1 MTPIILLAVA
11 LCTALCVL
19 AFVLATHALP
29 FMAGFA
35 AFQLVQA
42 CGAGAIVAGLA
53 AIAIAIL
60 SLALFA
66 YLRQVLRNPYAR
78 LFLAL
83 VYAAPAAIALYALMH
98 GVTGAV
104 PFAEP
109 VRQAFCL
116 ASCALVAIT
125 ALLRLAD
132 PK

>member
-1 MTPIILLAVA
+1 MTPTILLAVA

-35 AFQLVQA
+35 TFQLVQA
-42 CGAGAIVAGLA
+42 CGAGAIVAGTV

-66 YLRQVLRNPYAR
+66 YLRQILRSPYAR

-83 VYAAPAAIALYALMH
+83 VYATPATIAGYALMH

-104 PFAEP
+104 PFAES

-116 ASCALVAIT
+116 ASSALVAIT
-125 ALLRLAD
+125 ALLRLTD